1 MALGNTLSGLFA
13 LIMVFAVVGGLIGI
27 GFLVWY
33 LWAMSRLFPRI
44 GLPAGHGWIPIWND
58 WRLMERTGL
67 PGWIAILYVIPVG
80 SVVAVVFRTI
90 AQHRIGREAGV
101 GAGYTVLG
109 LFIPPLWATLLGSHL
124 RGRVLPDPSTPGVYG
139 AVSTQPP
146 AYARGQAPAATAT
159 AFGAAAPQGFG
170 AQAPAPPAPPAGAPS
185 APSAPAHA
193 AVAPPAPV
201 PPAPTAPPA
210 AASLSPAAPDPWASP
225 AWASAP
231 VPESSGGA
239 RPPAGSAPAPEA
251 GPLGRETEA
260 EYARLAAE
268 SFQTPPAAP
277 LGPPPPPEPFS
288 WTAAS
293 QAQPEQQPAREVPTP
308 PVHPLAAPPEPP
320 AQSAP
325 PAQPAVSAPA
335 PAPAAPP
342 APVPAQESSA
352 PVPLTLPPAPE
363 EAAGVDPDSSG
374 TGLQEQ
380 AAPPVAAVHRSTGIT
395 ASHRPSV
402 DAAAADD
409 DELDRTVVVPRG
421 PRVGWVIEMPDGEML
436 AIEHDTV
443 LGRRP
448 EAIDGAG
455 TVAIPDPTRTLSKT
469 HARLRYDGEN
479 WTVEDL
485 DSTNGVFLVHADG
498 REEEI
503 APRTPTGV
511 DSRLMLG
518 TLHIRL
524 RRSDETA

>member
-1 MALGNTLSGLFA
+1 MLGNFSGFIA
-13 LIMVFAVVGGLIGI
+13 VMVVFAALGGLIGI

-67 PGWIAILYVIPVG
+67 PGWIAILYVVPIG
-80 SVVAVVFRTI
+80 NVVAVVFRTI

-109 LFIPPLWATLLGSHL
+109 LFIAPLWATLLGSHL

-146 AYARGQAPAATAT
+146 PYARGQAVAAPAAG
-159 AFGAAAPQGFG
+159 FGAAAAQGFG
-170 AQAPAPPAPPAGAPS
+170 AHAPAPPAP
-185 APSAPAHA
+185 AHA
-193 AVAPPAPV
+193 ADAPFAPMPLAPA
-201 PPAPTAPPA
+201 APPA

-231 VPESSGGA
+231 VPESSGVA
-239 RPPAGSAPAPEA
+239 RPPAGSAPASDA

-293 QAQPEQQPAREVPTP
+293 QPQPEQEPAREVPTP
-308 PVHPLAAPPEPP
+308 PVHPLAAPQ
-320 AQSAP
+320 AQAAP
-325 PAQPAVSAPA
+325 PAPPMPPAPPTVSAPA
-335 PAPAAPP
+335 PAPAP
-342 APVPAQESSA
+342 APVP
-352 PVPLTLPPAPE
+352 VILPPAPQE
-363 EAAGVDPDSSG
+363 GVDVDPDSSG

-395 ASHRPSV
+395 ASHRPTA
-402 DAAAADD
+402 DAGAAAEE

-436 AIEHDTV
+436 AIEHDTI

-448 EAIDGAG
+448 EAIDGAR

-485 DSTNGVFLVHADG
+485 ESTNGVFLVHADG
-498 REEEI
+498 REEEL
-503 APRTPTGV
+503 APRTPTEV

-524 RRSDETA
+524 RRSDETV